1 MTSAK
6 VPPPVWQRNLLF
18 AVICLAGVV
27 AVVSDLLQS
36 DTMNSPRDHEPR
48 EFQNASFEAT
58 VQVVD
63 NQFEAN
69 WARAGLKP
77 MQPADE
83 LTLVRRL
90 SLGLTGTIPS
100 LEEIR
105 ELEKQPEGTR
115 VQWWLSHLFEDRR
128 TSDHLAE
135 RFARATV
142 GVENG
147 PFLIYRRRRFVS
159 WLSDE
164 IHVNRPYDRIVRSLI
179 TAKGLW
185 TNNPEVNFVT
195 VTIDQNENKGPD
207 EAKLAARVT
216 RAFLGVRIDCVQ
228 CHDDYLGDDWLQK
241 DFHQLASFFGKA
253 DMTASGI
260 HETDKPYVFKY
271 RGASET
277 NAVPPQVP
285 FSAELLPEE
294 GHPRR
299 RLADWVTHKE
309 NRAFARATVN
319 RVWALMFGRPLVTP
333 VDQIPL
339 QATTDKPFPPGLETL
354 ADDFITNNYD
364 LRRLIRVIAATR
376 VFQLDSEGAE
386 PPTDQHDAHW
396 AAFGLTRLRPEQV
409 AGSILQAASLKP
421 IDANAHIIWQLSRS
435 AQRSDF
441 IKLYGD
447 VGGDE
452 FSATGGTIPQ
462 RLLLMNG
469 NMVHERI
476 KDNIVV
482 NAATRILATARD
494 NPSAVEAA
502 YLVVLSRRPSPKES
516 AHFVAA
522 LDEGG
527 RFARRNRMSDL
538 YWALLNSTEFSWNH

>member
-1 MTSAK
+1 MTADK

-18 AVICLAGVV
+18 GVICFASAC

-36 DTMNSPRDHEPR
+36 DTVAPPSHHEPA
-48 EFQNASFEAT
+48 EFENVSFQTTVKVINDQFAADWTEADLT
-58 VQVVD
+58 
-63 NQFEAN
+63 
-69 WARAGLKP
+69 P
-77 MQPADE
+77 MAPADE
-83 LTLVRRL
+83 LTIARRL

-115 VQWWLSHLFEDRR
+115 VQWWLSRLFEDRR

-135 RFARATV
+135 RLARATV

-164 IHVNRPYDRIVRSLI
+164 IHINRPYDRIVRSLI
-179 TAKGLW
+179 TANGLW

-216 RAFLGVRIDCVQ
+216 RAFLGVRIDCVR

-241 DFHQLASFFGKA
+241 DFHQLASFFGEA
-253 DMTASGI
+253 DFTASGL
-260 HETDKPYVFKY
+260 HDTGQPYEFKY
-271 RGASET
+271 KGESRT
-277 NAVPPQVP
+277 NAIPQQVP
-285 FSAELLPEE
+285 FSTELLPEV

-299 RLADWVTHKE
+299 RLADWVTHHE

-319 RVWALMFGRPLVTP
+319 RVWALMFGRPLIAP

-339 QATTDKPFPPGLETL
+339 KSTADNPFPPGLDTI
-354 ADDFITNNYD
+354 ADDFITNRYD

-376 VFQLDSEGAE
+376 VYQLDSQGME
-386 PPTDQHDAHW
+386 PPTAEHDAHW

-409 AGSILQAASLKP
+409 AGSILQATSLKP
-421 IDANAHIIWQLSRS
+421 LDANAHIIWQINRS
-435 AQRSDF
+435 AQQSDF
-441 IKLYGD
+441 IKRYGD
-447 VGGDE
+447 VGEDE
-452 FSATGGTIPQ
+452 FTANGGTIPQ

-494 NPSAVEAA
+494 NQTAVEAA
-502 YLVVLSRRPSPKES
+502 YLAVLSRRPSPEES

-527 RFARRNRMSDL
+527 RFARRNRMTDL
-538 YWALLNSTEFSWNH
+538 YWAMLNSTEFSWNH

>member
-1 MTSAK
+1 MTGAK

-18 AVICLAGVV
+18 AVICLAGAG

-48 EFQNASFEAT
+48 KFQNASFEAT

-69 WARAGLKP
+69 WARARLEP

-90 SLGLTGTIPS
+90 SLGLPGTIPS

-142 GVENG
+142 GVEHG

-241 DFHQLASFFGKA
+241 DFHQLASFFGEA

-271 RGASET
+271 RGAGET

-421 IDANAHIIWQLSRS
+421 IAANAHIIWQLSRS

-447 VGGDE
+447 VGEDE

-476 KDNIVV
+476 KDNIVA

-502 YLVVLSRRPSPKES
+502 YLAVLSRRPSPKES

-527 RFARRNRMSDL
+527 RFARRNRMADL

>member
-1 MTSAK
+1 MTGAK

-18 AVICLAGVV
+18 AVICLAGAG

-48 EFQNASFEAT
+48 KFQNASFEAT

-69 WARAGLKP
+69 WARTGLEP

-241 DFHQLASFFGKA
+241 DFHQLASFFGEA

-271 RGASET
+271 RGAGET

-319 RVWALMFGRPLVTP
+319 RVWALMFGRPLVAP

-339 QATTDKPFPPGLETL
+339 QATAENPFPPGLETL

-376 VFQLDSEGAE
+376 VFQLDSQGAE
-386 PPTDQHDAHW
+386 PPTDKHDAHW

-421 IDANAHIIWQLSRS
+421 IDANAHIIWQLNRS
-435 AQRSDF
+435 AQQSDF
-441 IKLYGD
+441 IKRYGD
-447 VGGDE
+447 VGEDE

-476 KDNIVV
+476 KDNIVA

-502 YLVVLSRRPSPKES
+502 YLAVLSRRPSPKES

-527 RFARRNRMSDL
+527 RFARRNRMADL

>member
-1 MTSAK
+1 M
-6 VPPPVWQRNLLF
+6 
-18 AVICLAGVV
+18 ICLAGAG

-48 EFQNASFEAT
+48 KFQNASFEAT

-69 WARAGLKP
+69 WARAGLEP
-77 MQPADE
+77 MQPAAE

-241 DFHQLASFFGKA
+241 DFHQLASFFG
-253 DMTASGI
+253 
-260 HETDKPYVFKY
+260 E
-271 RGASET
+271 
-277 NAVPPQVP
+277 
-285 FSAELLPEE
+285 
-294 GHPRR
+294 
-299 RLADWVTHKE
+299 
-309 NRAFARATVN
+309 AT
-319 RVWALMFGRPLVTP
+319 
-333 VDQIPL
+333 
-339 QATTDKPFPPGLETL
+339 
-354 ADDFITNNYD
+354 
-364 LRRLIRVIAATR
+364 
-376 VFQLDSEGAE
+376 
-386 PPTDQHDAHW
+386 
-396 AAFGLTRLRPEQV
+396 
-409 AGSILQAASLKP
+409 
-421 IDANAHIIWQLSRS
+421 
-435 AQRSDF
+435 
-441 IKLYGD
+441 
-447 VGGDE
+447 
-452 FSATGGTIPQ
+452 
-462 RLLLMNG
+462 
-469 NMVHERI
+469 
-476 KDNIVV
+476 
-482 NAATRILATARD
+482 
-494 NPSAVEAA
+494 
-502 YLVVLSRRPSPKES
+502 
-516 AHFVAA
+516 
-522 LDEGG
+522 
-527 RFARRNRMSDL
+527 
-538 YWALLNSTEFSWNH
+538 

>member
-1 MTSAK
+1 M
-6 VPPPVWQRNLLF
+6 
-18 AVICLAGVV
+18 
-27 AVVSDLLQS
+27 
-36 DTMNSPRDHEPR
+36 
-48 EFQNASFEAT
+48 
-58 VQVVD
+58 
-63 NQFEAN
+63 
-69 WARAGLKP
+69 
-77 MQPADE
+77 
-83 LTLVRRL
+83 
-90 SLGLTGTIPS
+90 
-100 LEEIR
+100 
-105 ELEKQPEGTR
+105 
-115 VQWWLSHLFEDRR
+115 
-128 TSDHLAE
+128 
-135 RFARATV
+135 

-228 CHDDYLGDDWLQK
+228 CHDDYLGDDWLQR
-241 DFHQLASFFGKA
+241 DFHQLASFFGEA

-271 RGASET
+271 RGAGET

-354 ADDFITNNYD
+354 ADDFIANNYD

-376 VFQLDSEGAE
+376 VFQLDSEGAV
-386 PPTDQHDAHW
+386 PPTDQHDAC
-396 AAFGLTRLRPEQV
+396 L
-409 AGSILQAASLKP
+409 
-421 IDANAHIIWQLSRS
+421 
-435 AQRSDF
+435 
-441 IKLYGD
+441 LYT
-447 VGGDE
+447 
-452 FSATGGTIPQ
+452 S
-462 RLLLMNG
+462 
-469 NMVHERI
+469 
-476 KDNIVV
+476 
-482 NAATRILATARD
+482 
-494 NPSAVEAA
+494 
-502 YLVVLSRRPSPKES
+502 PSPRDKRQSRMPSS
-516 AHFVAA
+516 A
-522 LDEGG
+522 
-527 RFARRNRMSDL
+527 
-538 YWALLNSTEFSWNH
+538 